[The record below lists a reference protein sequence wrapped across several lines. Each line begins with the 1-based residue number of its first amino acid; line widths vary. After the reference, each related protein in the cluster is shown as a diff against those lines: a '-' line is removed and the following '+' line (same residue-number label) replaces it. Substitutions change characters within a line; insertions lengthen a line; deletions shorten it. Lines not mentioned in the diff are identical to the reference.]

1 MKLLNMLLTTIK
13 ARKQV
18 LITLLMVSLLFNGC
32 TSKDQS
38 VKKSQPSLT
47 KLEKQ
52 FSKAIKRVQ
61 SQPENERLKLLND
74 FSIKAQKQ
82 VNDRVLFLVNY
93 GKGNLYY
100 SILNND
106 SALVY
111 WQKALTY
118 AERKNDGE
126 NTANLNS
133 NLGTIYLQNGYL
145 KTAIN
150 YFLTAQKIKQKL
162 KELDENYWS
171 IYLNIGVAN
180 MSLHQYDRASTYFNS
195 IPTSR
200 YKSLKFLI
208 YLNKAKLQA
217 LKNNQH
223 LFYYNI
229 DLAKR
234 YLANNSFYTNI
245 FDQVFLELSL
255 DFKNPNRLNFIQTK
269 LAPTYHLQPLYIKIL
284 LQHASLIT
292 KGKPINKEDVT
303 TVFAKEVVT
312 SNNVYTEMAY
322 NDMLAYY
329 FKLKKDYKKQAY
341 FLEKRTKILDKINE
355 SEAKIALNDFQ
366 IALSKNKLSY
376 ENEQL
381 KTSIQLKTL
390 KINNHRYLTAF
401 LILSMLGLIIL
412 VWYILKYNKKNQL
425 AKEQDVTSMQ
435 LSLEQQI
442 IERQRLQKLVQNQE
456 FKIKEIL
463 TNVSKIAILKK
474 QMEEFILSMNEI
486 TQAPSEKNL
495 IKQAKINT
503 DAFFNNY
510 IDLAILASQK
520 DENDLNQIKTKY
532 NTVLSDNEMN
542 VLLLILNDYT
552 SKEIAILLTKSEKG
566 IEYSRKN
573 IRLKLAIPKEIAIKQ
588 FVFDALS

>member
-1 MKLLNMLLTTIK
+1 MKLLNMLLTKIN

-18 LITLLMVSLLFNGC
+18 LVTLLMVSLLIFGC
-32 TSKDQS
+32 TTNDQS
-38 VKKSQPSLT
+38 VKKSQPSPT

-61 SQPENERLKLLND
+61 SQPENERLQLLND
-74 FSIKAQKQ
+74 FSNKAQKQ
-82 VNDRVLFLVNY
+82 ANNRVLFLTDY

-118 AERKNDGE
+118 AERTNDYE

-162 KELDENYWS
+162 KEIDENYWS

-180 MSLHQYDRASTYFNS
+180 MSLHQYDRASTYFNT
-195 IPTSR
+195 IPTR
-200 YKSLKFLI
+200 HYKSLKFLV

-223 LFYYNI
+223 LFYYNL
-229 DLAKR
+229 DLSKQ
-234 YLANNSFYTNI
+234 YLVKNSFYTNI

-255 DFKNPNRLNFIQTK
+255 DFKNLKRLNFIQTK
-269 LAPTYHLQPLYIKIL
+269 LAPTYFEQPLYIKIL
-284 LQHASLIT
+284 LQHAALIIN
-292 KGKPINKEDVT
+292 GKTINKEDVT
-303 TVFAKEVVT
+303 SVFAKDVLST
-312 SNNVYTEMAY
+312 RDVYTEMAY
-322 NDMLAYY
+322 NDMLAFY
-329 FKLKKDYKKQAY
+329 FKLKKDYKNYAN
-341 FLEKRTKILDKINE
+341 FLEKRTTILDKIND

-390 KINNHRYLTAF
+390 KIKNHRYLTAF

-412 VWYILKYNKKNQL
+412 VWYILKFNKKNQL

-486 TQAPSEKNL
+486 SQASSEKNL
-495 IKQAKINT
+495 LKQAKINT

-520 DENDLNQIKTKY
+520 DENDLKQIKAKY
-532 NTVLSDNEMN
+532 SAALSENEMN

-588 FVFDALS
+588 FIFDALN

>member
-1 MKLLNMLLTTIK
+1 MKLLNMLLTKIN

-18 LITLLMVSLLFNGC
+18 LVTLLMVSLLIFGC
-32 TSKDQS
+32 TTNDQS
-38 VKKSQPSLT
+38 IKKSQPSPT

-61 SQPENERLKLLND
+61 SQPENERLQLLND
-74 FSIKAQKQ
+74 FSNKAQKQ
-82 VNDRVLFLVNY
+82 ANNRVLFLANY

-118 AERKNDGE
+118 AERTNDYE

-162 KELDENYWS
+162 KEIDENYWS

-180 MSLHQYDRASTYFNS
+180 MSLHQYDRASTYFNT
-195 IPTSR
+195 IPTR
-200 YKSLKFLI
+200 HYKSLKFLV

-217 LKNNQH
+217 LKNNQY
-223 LFYYNI
+223 LFYYNL
-229 DLAKR
+229 DLAKQ
-234 YLANNSFYTNI
+234 YLVKNSFYTNI

-255 DFKNPNRLNFIQTK
+255 DFKNLKRLNFIQTK
-269 LAPTYHLQPLYIKIL
+269 LAPTYFEQPLYIKIL
-284 LQHASLIT
+284 LQHAALIIN
-292 KGKPINKEDVT
+292 GKTINKEDVT
-303 TVFAKEVVT
+303 SVFAKDVLST
-312 SNNVYTEMAY
+312 RDVYTEMAY
-322 NDMLAYY
+322 NDMLAFY
-329 FKLKKDYKKQAY
+329 FKLKKDYKNYAN
-341 FLEKRTKILDKINE
+341 FLEKRTTILDKIND

-390 KINNHRYLTAF
+390 KIKNHRYLTAF

-412 VWYILKYNKKNQL
+412 VWYILKFNKKNQL

-486 TQAPSEKNL
+486 SQASSEKNL
-495 IKQAKINT
+495 LKQAKINT

-520 DENDLNQIKTKY
+520 DENDLKQIKAKY
-532 NTVLSDNEMN
+532 SAALSENEMN

-588 FVFDALS
+588 FIFDALN

>member
-1 MKLLNMLLTTIK
+1 MKLLNMLLTKIN

-18 LITLLMVSLLFNGC
+18 LVTLLMVSLLIFGC
-32 TSKDQS
+32 TTNDQS
-38 VKKSQPSLT
+38 VKKSQPSPT

-61 SQPENERLKLLND
+61 SQPENERLQLLND
-74 FSIKAQKQ
+74 FSNKAQKQ
-82 VNDRVLFLVNY
+82 ANNRVLFLANY

-118 AERKNDGE
+118 AERTNDYE

-162 KELDENYWS
+162 KEIDENYWS

-180 MSLHQYDRASTYFNS
+180 MSLHQYDRASTYFNT
-195 IPTSR
+195 IPTR
-200 YKSLKFLI
+200 HYKSLKFLV

-223 LFYYNI
+223 LFYYNL
-229 DLAKR
+229 DLSKQ
-234 YLANNSFYTNI
+234 YLVKNSFYTNI

-255 DFKNPNRLNFIQTK
+255 DFKNLKRLNFIQTK
-269 LAPTYHLQPLYIKIL
+269 LAPTYFEQPLYIKIL
-284 LQHASLIT
+284 LQHAALIIN
-292 KGKPINKEDVT
+292 GKTINKEDVT
-303 TVFAKEVVT
+303 SVFAKDVLST
-312 SNNVYTEMAY
+312 RDVYTEMAY
-322 NDMLAYY
+322 NDMLAFY
-329 FKLKKDYKKQAY
+329 FKLKKDYKNYAN
-341 FLEKRTKILDKINE
+341 FLEKRTTILDKIND

-390 KINNHRYLTAF
+390 KIKNHRYLTAF

-412 VWYILKYNKKNQL
+412 VWYILKFNKKNQL

-474 QMEEFILSMNEI
+474 QMEEFILSMNDI
-486 TQAPSEKNL
+486 SQASSEKNL
-495 IKQAKINT
+495 LKQAKINT

-520 DENDLNQIKTKY
+520 DENDLKQIKAKY
-532 NTVLSDNEMN
+532 SAALSENEMN

-588 FVFDALS
+588 FIFDALN

>member
-1 MKLLNMLLTTIK
+1 
-13 ARKQV
+13 
-18 LITLLMVSLLFNGC
+18 MVSLLIFGC
-32 TSKDQS
+32 TTNDQS
-38 VKKSQPSLT
+38 VKKSQPSPT

-61 SQPENERLKLLND
+61 SQPENERLQLLND
-74 FSIKAQKQ
+74 FSNKAQKQ
-82 VNDRVLFLVNY
+82 ANNRVLFLTDY

-118 AERKNDGE
+118 AERTNDYE

-162 KELDENYWS
+162 KEIDENYWS

-180 MSLHQYDRASTYFNS
+180 MSLHQYDRASTYFNT
-195 IPTSR
+195 IPTR
-200 YKSLKFLI
+200 HYKSLKFLV

-223 LFYYNI
+223 LFYYNL
-229 DLAKR
+229 DLSKQ
-234 YLANNSFYTNI
+234 YLVKNSFYTNI

-255 DFKNPNRLNFIQTK
+255 DFKNLKRLNFIQTK
-269 LAPTYHLQPLYIKIL
+269 LAPTYFEQPLYIKIL
-284 LQHASLIT
+284 LQHAALIIN
-292 KGKPINKEDVT
+292 GKTINKEDVT
-303 TVFAKEVVT
+303 SVFAKDVLST
-312 SNNVYTEMAY
+312 RDVYTEMAY
-322 NDMLAYY
+322 NDMLAFY
-329 FKLKKDYKKQAY
+329 FKLKKDYKNYAN
-341 FLEKRTKILDKINE
+341 FLEKRTTILDKIND

-390 KINNHRYLTAF
+390 KIKNHRYLTAF

-412 VWYILKYNKKNQL
+412 VWYILKFNKKNQL

-474 QMEEFILSMNEI
+474 QMEEFILSMNDI
-486 TQAPSEKNL
+486 SQASSEKNL
-495 IKQAKINT
+495 LKQAKINT

-520 DENDLNQIKTKY
+520 DENDLKQIKAKY
-532 NTVLSDNEMN
+532 SAALSENEMN

-588 FVFDALS
+588 FIFDALN

>member
-1 MKLLNMLLTTIK
+1 MLLTKIN

-18 LITLLMVSLLFNGC
+18 LVTLLMVSLLIFGC
-32 TSKDQS
+32 TTNDQS
-38 VKKSQPSLT
+38 IKKSQPSPT

-61 SQPENERLKLLND
+61 SQPENERLQLLND
-74 FSIKAQKQ
+74 FSNKAQKQ
-82 VNDRVLFLVNY
+82 ANNRVLFLANY

-118 AERKNDGE
+118 AERTNDYE

-162 KELDENYWS
+162 KEIDENYWS

-180 MSLHQYDRASTYFNS
+180 MSLHQYDRASTYFNT
-195 IPTSR
+195 IPTR
-200 YKSLKFLI
+200 HYKSLKFLV

-217 LKNNQH
+217 LKNNQY
-223 LFYYNI
+223 LFYYNL
-229 DLAKR
+229 DLAKQ
-234 YLANNSFYTNI
+234 YLVKNSFYTNI

-255 DFKNPNRLNFIQTK
+255 DFKNLKRLNFIQTK
-269 LAPTYHLQPLYIKIL
+269 LAPTYFEQPLYIKIL
-284 LQHASLIT
+284 LQHAALIIN
-292 KGKPINKEDVT
+292 GKTINKEDVT
-303 TVFAKEVVT
+303 SVFAKDVLST
-312 SNNVYTEMAY
+312 RDVYTEMAY
-322 NDMLAYY
+322 NDMLAFY
-329 FKLKKDYKKQAY
+329 FKLKKDYKNYAN
-341 FLEKRTKILDKINE
+341 FLEKRTTILDKIND

-390 KINNHRYLTAF
+390 KIKNHRYLTAF

-412 VWYILKYNKKNQL
+412 VWYILKFNKKNQL

-486 TQAPSEKNL
+486 SQASSEKNL
-495 IKQAKINT
+495 LKQAKINT

-520 DENDLNQIKTKY
+520 DENDLKQIKAKY
-532 NTVLSDNEMN
+532 SAALSENEMN

-588 FVFDALS
+588 FIFDALN

>member
-1 MKLLNMLLTTIK
+1 MLFTTIK
-13 ARKQV
+13 PRQHIF
-18 LITLLMVSLLFNGC
+18 ITLLIGSLLISSCKNN
-32 TSKDQS
+32 DQATT
-38 VKKSQPSLT
+38 KSQPTVT

-52 FSKAIKRVQ
+52 FSKAIKSVQ
-61 SQPENERLKLLND
+61 SQPENERLLLLND
-74 FSIKAQKQ
+74 FSKKAQKQ
-82 VNDRVLFLVNY
+82 ANNRVLFLANY

-111 WQKALTY
+111 WQKALTL
-118 AERKNDGE
+118 AETKNDEE
-126 NTANLNS
+126 NKANLNS

-162 KELDENYWS
+162 KSIDENYWS

-180 MSLHQYDRASTYFNS
+180 MSLHQYDRALIYFNS
-195 IPTSR
+195 IPTSKF
-200 YKSLKFLI
+200 KSLKFLV

-217 LKNNQH
+217 LKNNQQ
-223 LFYYNI
+223 LFYYNL
-229 DLAKR
+229 DLAKQ
-234 YLANNSFYTNI
+234 YLAKNSFYTNI

-255 DFKNPNRLNFIQTK
+255 GFKNRKRLNFIQKK
-269 LAPTYHLQPLYIKIL
+269 LVATYFEQPLYIKIL
-284 LQHASLIT
+284 QQHAALIIN
-292 KGKPINKEDVT
+292 GQPINKEDVT
-303 TVFAKEVVT
+303 SVFAKDVLST
-312 SNNVYTEMAY
+312 RDVYTEMAY

-329 FKLKKDYKKQAY
+329 FKLKKDYKNYAN
-341 FLEKRTKILDKINE
+341 FLEKRTTILDKINE
-355 SEAKIALNDFQ
+355 SEAKIALNDYQ
-366 IALSKNKLSY
+366 IALSQNKLSY

-390 KINNHRYLTAF
+390 KINNHRYLTTF
-401 LILSMLGLIIL
+401 LILSILSLIFL
-412 VWYILKYNKKNQL
+412 VWYILKFNKKNQL

-486 TQAPSEKNL
+486 TQASSEKNL
-495 IKQAKINT
+495 LKQAKTNT

-520 DENDLNQIKTKY
+520 EENDLKQIKAKY
-532 NTVLSDNEMN
+532 SAALSENEMN

>member
-1 MKLLNMLLTTIK
+1 MLLTKIN

-18 LITLLMVSLLFNGC
+18 LVTLLMVSLLIFGC
-32 TSKDQS
+32 TTNDQS
-38 VKKSQPSLT
+38 VKKSQPSPT

-61 SQPENERLKLLND
+61 SQPENERLQLLND
-74 FSIKAQKQ
+74 FSNKAQKQ
-82 VNDRVLFLVNY
+82 ANNRVLFLTDY

-118 AERKNDGE
+118 AERTNDYE

-162 KELDENYWS
+162 KEIDENYWS

-180 MSLHQYDRASTYFNS
+180 MSLHQYDRASTYFNT
-195 IPTSR
+195 IPTR
-200 YKSLKFLI
+200 HYKSLKFLV

-223 LFYYNI
+223 LFYYNL
-229 DLAKR
+229 DLSKQ
-234 YLANNSFYTNI
+234 YLVKNSFYTNI

-255 DFKNPNRLNFIQTK
+255 DFKNLKRLNFIQTK
-269 LAPTYHLQPLYIKIL
+269 LAPTYFEQPLYIKIL
-284 LQHASLIT
+284 LQHAALIIN
-292 KGKPINKEDVT
+292 GKTINKEDVT
-303 TVFAKEVVT
+303 SVFAKDVLST
-312 SNNVYTEMAY
+312 RDVYTEMAY
-322 NDMLAYY
+322 NDMLAFY
-329 FKLKKDYKKQAY
+329 FKLKKDYKNYAN
-341 FLEKRTKILDKINE
+341 FLEKRTTILDKIND

-390 KINNHRYLTAF
+390 KIKNHRYLTAF

-412 VWYILKYNKKNQL
+412 VWYILKFNKKNQL

-474 QMEEFILSMNEI
+474 QMEEFILSMNDI
-486 TQAPSEKNL
+486 SQASSEKNL
-495 IKQAKINT
+495 LKQAKINT

-520 DENDLNQIKTKY
+520 DENDLKQIKAKY
-532 NTVLSDNEMN
+532 SAALSENEMN

-588 FVFDALS
+588 FIFDALN